1 MKLMYPEAV
10 LLKRISEQENACWI
24 SFTEIFCDIFSAKF
38 QQTKQSLGPLELKL
52 YLDSCQQD
60 KATQGFPTYLWRF
73 FCQAKYEYSGDP
85 SVIQSIHHQD
95 MQWRR

>member
-1 MKLMYPEAV
+1 MRAEFHLLRFFVIYLV
-10 LLKRISEQENACWI
+10 L
-24 SFTEIFCDIFSAKF
+24 SFS
-38 QQTKQSLGPLELKL
+38 KQNSLGPLELKL